1 MADSAAELNCR
12 GLVELVSDYLD
23 GTLSPGDSKLIDG
36 HLDTCEGCRRYL
48 RQMRITIAT
57 VGRLREDDLPAEM
70 REQLLVAFRQI
81 KQP

>member
-1 MADSAAELNCR
+1 MADLDLELNCR

-23 GTLSPGDSKLIDG
+23 GTLSPNDSKLIDR

-57 VGRLREDDLPAEM
+57 VGRLREDDVPAEM

>member
-1 MADSAAELNCR
+1 MADFDLELNCR

-23 GTLSPGDSKLIDG
+23 GTLSPGDSKLIDS

-57 VGRLREDDLPAEM
+57 VGRLREGDLPAEM